1 MQFLT
6 CHELQE
12 FHPYVFQIFAQL
24 IELRT
29 APLPELYMTIFKP
42 LLAPLFWERPG
53 NVPALTRLLQAYLIK
68 AGPQIAQQGLL
79 EVCTLPTRH
88 CMSKAWHMM
97 DPINSPVQHLT

>member
-1 MQFLT
+1 M
-6 CHELQE
+6 QE

-53 NVPALTRLLQAYLIK
+53 NVPALTRLLQAYLVK
-68 AGPQIAQQGLL
+68 AGAQIAQQGLL
-79 EVCTLPTRH
+79 QVCPYLVICSQNIDAHEILNKRH
-88 CMSKAWHMM
+88 VLLL
-97 DPINSPVQHLT
+97 ILI